1 MHIFCRYPY
10 VEALQ
15 RAAEEAS
22 DRAAAAAAAL
32 QSELEKSRRET
43 DAARREAG
51 RYEQVEKKIFGFD
64 THGLK
69 GTCLV
74 SSFQLVKAFGIKSAF
89 KVFALQTQPKP
100 LQRGGQAQ
108 RRTGKG
114 TVHHLHSALTHS
126 FPSPLEL

>member
-1 MHIFCRYPY
+1 MHVFCRYPY

-51 RYEQVEKKIFGFD
+51 RYEQVEKKKYSVFD
-64 THGLK
+64 THGFERDLP
-69 GTCLV
+69 GFIIST
-74 SSFQLVKAFGIKSAF
+74 
-89 KVFALQTQPKP
+89 
-100 LQRGGQAQ
+100 R
-108 RRTGKG
+108 
-114 TVHHLHSALTHS
+114 
-126 FPSPLEL
+126 